1 MRGSAKRTILICITT
16 QASVDETERALG
28 LARQRSASLEAAVG
42 EAQVTVANSK
52 EPCKKKL
59 FVKMQNNA
67 EATQE
72 ADASG
77 SDGTVDQLFSEVEA
91 ARVCIITRKQE
102 IEVFEF
108 WNFEC

>member
-1 MRGSAKRTILICITT
+1 
-16 QASVDETERALG
+16 
-28 LARQRSASLEAAVG
+28 
-42 EAQVTVANSK
+42 
-52 EPCKKKL
+52 
-59 FVKMQNNA
+59 MQNNA
-67 EATQE
+67 EDTQE